1 MDKSSMNDM
10 FKAYVQLKMKLLIPK
25 LIIGILV
32 LVIAVS
38 IFASIFSHVK
48 AESEAEFSSF
58 MTDVVGMDMDN
69 IASMRADFNERRDE
83 ISQKI
88 DEIYQDVEASRAD
101 TLSRH

>member
-48 AESEAEFSSF
+48 SESEAEFSSF
-58 MTDVVGMDMDN
+58 VTDVVGMDMDN
-69 IASMRADFNERRDE
+69 IASVRADFNERRDE

>member
-69 IASMRADFNERRDE
+69 IASVRADFNERRDE